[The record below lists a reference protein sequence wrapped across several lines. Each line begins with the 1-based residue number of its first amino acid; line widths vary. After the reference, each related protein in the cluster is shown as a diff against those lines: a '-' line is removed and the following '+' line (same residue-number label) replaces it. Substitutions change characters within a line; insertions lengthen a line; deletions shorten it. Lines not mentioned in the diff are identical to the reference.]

1 MAIVAALV
9 SALAVAVFLLVFTAR
24 GRALGRRMP
33 FYDRLQRILFGGAKV
48 PEADAYGIDVS
59 RYQGDI
65 RWDDVRLIPFNV
77 TTRRQGADDT
87 SAAVSI
93 GFIFAKATEGAD
105 YQDPCIEANR
115 RGIRSTGALFGAYH
129 VMTMA
134 NAEEQADNFI
144 SHSGLRR
151 GDLTPVIDLEE
162 ALLGD
167 YGVIAVRKVL
177 ASVAKRLKN
186 HYGKRPIIYTSQSY
200 AAKLLDG
207 GGFDGYPLWI
217 ARYSVAEPPDG
228 ADVWQFSENGQIPG
242 ICVPVDLNALYA
254 TRFRLSSYIIAQ

>member
-1 MAIVAALV
+1 MSALV
-9 SALAVAVFLLVFTAR
+9 VAIFLLVFTAR

-33 FYDRLQRILFGGAKV
+33 FYDRLQRMLLGGPKV
-48 PEADAYGIDVS
+48 PEADAYGVDVS
-59 RYQGDI
+59 RYQGDV
-65 RWDDVRLIPFNV
+65 RWDEVRLIPFNI

-105 YQDPCIEANR
+105 YKDPCVEANR

-129 VMTMA
+129 VLTMA

-144 SHSGLRR
+144 SHSGLRN
-151 GDLTPVIDLEE
+151 GDMLPVIDLEE

-167 YGVIAVRKVL
+167 FGIAAVRKVL
-177 ASVAKRLKN
+177 ASVAKRLRN

-200 AAKLLDG
+200 AAKLLEG
-207 GGFDGYPLWI
+207 GRFEGYPLWI
-217 ARYSVAEPPDG
+217 ARYSVAEPPAG
-228 ADVWQFSENGQIPG
+228 ADVWQFSEDGRIPG
-242 ICVPVDLNALYA
+242 IDVPVDLNALYA
-254 TRFRLSSYIIAQ
+254 TRFRLSSYIIAK